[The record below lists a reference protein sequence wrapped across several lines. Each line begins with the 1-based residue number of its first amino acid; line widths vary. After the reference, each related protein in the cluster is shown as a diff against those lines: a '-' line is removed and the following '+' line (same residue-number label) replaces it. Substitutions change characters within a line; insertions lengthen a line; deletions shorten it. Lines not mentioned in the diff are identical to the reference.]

1 LLSTIVARVCTVVV
15 LSTILVRVCTVVVLS
30 TLWYVFVLLLF

>member
-1 LLSTIVARVCTVVV
+1 VVRVCTVVV
-15 LSTILVRVCTVVVLS
+15 LSTILGRVCTVVVLN